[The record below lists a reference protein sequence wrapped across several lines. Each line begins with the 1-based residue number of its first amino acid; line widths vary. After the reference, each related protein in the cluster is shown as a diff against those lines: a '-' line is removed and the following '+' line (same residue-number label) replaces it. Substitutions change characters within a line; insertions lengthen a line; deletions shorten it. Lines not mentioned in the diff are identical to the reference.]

1 MVVNKKNIKQSLF
14 ELGIQLFLGTRSG
27 FLGLQHCV
35 TVLQTVNLS
44 LYCTGVR
51 LPIYCTGV
59 DLPIYCTGVELPIY
73 CTGEELPILTP
84 LTDRCRSPYCTQ
96 AGKMVFTDFL
106 REMQELKR

>member
-27 FLGLQHCV
+27 FTALCHCFI
-35 TVLQTVNLS
+35 TVNLS

>member
-14 ELGIQLFLGTRSG
+14 ELGIQLFLGTRS
-27 FLGLQHCV
+27 GLQHCV

-73 CTGEELPILTP
+73 CTGE
-84 LTDRCRSPYCTQ
+84 
-96 AGKMVFTDFL
+96 
-106 REMQELKR
+106 

>member
-1 MVVNKKNIKQSLF
+1 MVVNKKKISNKVCLNLGYSCSLA
-14 ELGIQLFLGTRSG
+14 LV
-27 FLGLQHCV
+27 LGLQHCV

-73 CTGEELPILTP
+73 CTGE
-84 LTDRCRSPYCTQ
+84 
-96 AGKMVFTDFL
+96 
-106 REMQELKR
+106 